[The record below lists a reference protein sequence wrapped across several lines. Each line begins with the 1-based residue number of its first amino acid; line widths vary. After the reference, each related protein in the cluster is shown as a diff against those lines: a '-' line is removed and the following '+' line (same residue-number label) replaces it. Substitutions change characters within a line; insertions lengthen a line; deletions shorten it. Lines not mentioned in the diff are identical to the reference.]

1 MAYRTRCVALA
12 LGLALIPVAWDQAQL
27 RPSRADSPGATAP
40 AAAAVDRELASV
52 RGIQAWAHILALSD
66 VDDPVRRAP
75 TLFVLSDGAMRA
87 LPDGMAQELVDPE
100 ARELRRAFL
109 ARGAADLRIDLKQIA
124 GRRFQLSTLDGRLLV
139 IDATGGEIHVGDAE
153 AIEIRALPD
162 GRALFILDDRITQG
176 SVEAD

>member
-1 MAYRTRCVALA
+1 MASRTRCVALA
-12 LGLALIPVAWDQAQL
+12 LGLALIPVVWDQAQPH
-27 RPSRADSPGATAP
+27 RSHADSPGAIAP
-40 AAAAVDRELASV
+40 AAAMDRELESV

-75 TLFVLSDGAMRA
+75 TLFVPSDGAMRA

-109 ARGAADLRIDLKQIA
+109 ARGATEMRIDLKQIA
-124 GRRFQLSTLDGRLLV
+124 GRRIQLSTLDGRLLV

-153 AIEIRALPD
+153 AIEIRTLPD

-176 SVEAD
+176 SVESD